1 MPRRGFKTEPK
12 IEQCSKSTGNPF
24 IFLLVLVFISYWG
37 MLFFSRWRRRLAR
50 KKKREEC
57 VWRVWKERGR
67 GGDWGKKRE
76 VEGRRVSRTVTFT
89 RYDMATLTRCPPR
102 HSAKLLSQSA
112 PVSRSQPSA
121 APVLLGRGLVPQPN
135 PGVGR
140 RCHCPTV
147 KRGFEILNTHTDTHT
162 GPLIH
167 PGNLPSNHLSCFAM
181 LRLGHS

>member
-1 MPRRGFKTEPK
+1 
-12 IEQCSKSTGNPF
+12 
-24 IFLLVLVFISYWG
+24 

-50 KKKREEC
+50 RKKRGRSVCVEGLEGVGGGWLGGRKKK
-57 VWRVWKERGR
+57 K
-67 GGDWGKKRE
+67 E

-89 RYDMATLTRCPPR
+89 RYDVATLTRCPPR
-102 HSAKLLSQSA
+102 RSAKLLSQSA

-121 APVLLGRGLVPQPN
+121 APALLGRGLVPQPN

-147 KRGFEILNTHTDTHT
+147 KRGFEILNTHTGAHT
-162 GPLIH
+162 GPLIR